1 MSFYGVINLNNMFLF
16 RKKNKKNEKN
26 EINEIKNETEKLENL
41 NNYVLS
47 KHINDKNIEYY
58 NKLKNLSDSELTN
71 ELNKQQ
77 NNLKD
82 AYNSNERM
90 YIQNTLIPPIIQV
103 LKEKNIEKKID

>member
-1 MSFYGVINLNNMFLF
+1 MSFYGVINLNNMLF
-16 RKKNKKNEKN
+16 RK
-26 EINEIKNETEKLENL
+26 KNETEKLENL

-47 KHINDKNIEYY
+47 NHTNDKNIEYY
-58 NKLKNLSDSELTN
+58 NKLKNLSDNELTN

-103 LKEKNIEKKID
+103 LKEKNIEKKN